1 MFLPLKLICP
11 KINLKKIIFFGFALL
26 IGFVLFSLVTKN
38 CGIDYV
44 VLLNEIQS
52 FENSL
57 DPEHCEYTVEKIDM
71 FNEKC
76 ESQIEILDCG

>member
-1 MFLPLKLICP
+1 MFLPLRLICL
-11 KINLKKIIFFGFALL
+11 KINLKKIILFGIVILF
-26 IGFVLFSLVTKN
+26 GFVLFSLATKN
-38 CGIDYV
+38 CGIEYMII
-44 VLLNEIQS
+44 LNEIKS

-57 DPEHCEYTVEKIDM
+57 DPEHCEYTVEKIDI